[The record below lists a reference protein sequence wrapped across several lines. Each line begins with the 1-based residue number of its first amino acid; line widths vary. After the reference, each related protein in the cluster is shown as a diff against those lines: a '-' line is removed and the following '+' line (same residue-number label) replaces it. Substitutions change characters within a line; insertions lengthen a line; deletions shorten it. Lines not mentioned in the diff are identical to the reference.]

1 MSQPNKIA
9 RIVHRLNTLPLGK
22 RLLTLAMGRMIPY
35 VGWSGLEILEM
46 TEDVVSIRVKNR
58 PTTRNHIGQVHAA
71 AMILVAE
78 SASGLVVG
86 MNVSDTSLPLIKTLN
101 TKFIKRSKGAITATA
116 TLTPEQKA
124 LFAQEKGDL
133 PVQVTVTDESGG
145 APILVEAIWAW
156 VPNKKK
162 PT

>member
-9 RIVHRLNTLPLGK
+9 KMVRKLQALPLGGK
-22 RLLTLAMGRMIPY
+22 LLTLGIGRMIPY
-35 VGWSGLEILEM
+35 VGTSGLEVLEM
-46 TEDVVSIRVKNR
+46 TEDVVTIRVKNR
-58 PTTRNHIGQVHAA
+58 PKTRNHIGQVHAA

-86 MNVSDTSLPLIKTLN
+86 MNVSDQSLPLIKSLN

-116 TLTPEQKA
+116 RLTPEQKTA
-124 LFAQEKGDL
+124 FANEKGDL
-133 PVQVTVTDESGG
+133 PVEVLVTDESGN

-162 PT
+162 P

>member
-9 RIVHRLNTLPLGK
+9 KMVRKLQSLPLGN
-22 RLLTLAMGRMIPY
+22 RLLSLGMGKMIPY
-35 VGWSGLEILEM
+35 VGFSGLEVIEM
-46 TEDVVSIRVKNR
+46 TEDVVTIRVQNR
-58 PTTRNHIGQVHAA
+58 LRTRNHIGQVHAA

-101 TKFIKRSKGAITATA
+101 TKFIRRSKGAITATA
-116 TLTPEQKA
+116 TLTAEQKA

-133 PVQVTVTDESGG
+133 PVSVTVTDESGN

-156 VPNKKK
+156 VPNRKKS
-162 PT
+162 

>member
-9 RIVHRLNTLPLGK
+9 KMVHKLQSLPLGG

-35 VGWSGLEILEM
+35 VGTSGLEVLEM
-46 TEDVVSIRVKNR
+46 TEDVVTIRVKNR
-58 PTTRNHIGQVHAA
+58 GKTRNHIGQVHAA

-86 MNVSDTSLPLIKTLN
+86 MNVRDDSLPLIKSLN

-116 TLTPEQKA
+116 RLTPEQKQ

-133 PVQVTVTDESGG
+133 PVEVLVTDESGN

-156 VPNKKK
+156 VPAKK
-162 PT
+162 

>member
-9 RIVHRLNTLPLGK
+9 KMVRKLQALPLGGK
-22 RLLTLAMGRMIPY
+22 LLTLGIGRMIPY
-35 VGWSGLEILEM
+35 VGTSGLEVLEM
-46 TEDVVSIRVKNR
+46 TEDVVTIRVKNR
-58 PTTRNHIGQVHAA
+58 PKTRNHIGQVHAA

-86 MNVSDTSLPLIKTLN
+86 MNVSDQSLPLIKSLN
-101 TKFIKRSKGAITATA
+101 TKFIKRSKGAIAATA
-116 TLTPEQKA
+116 RLTPEQKTA
-124 LFAQEKGDL
+124 FANEKGDL
-133 PVQVTVTDESGG
+133 PVEVLVTDESGN

-162 PT
+162 P